1 MWTGGRGPPRQ
12 TCLVMSWR
20 LSLKLHGALGWTS
33 GHGQVHCSGNKQC
46 ERRYSSG
53 THKGP
58 WGSRAMEK
66 EDLTVLWKLG
76 KGRKEWAA
84 GSTTTHRPAF

>member
-1 MWTGGRGPPRQ
+1 
-12 TCLVMSWR
+12 MSGDELEAESEAPWCPG
-20 LSLKLHGALGWTS
+20 LDIWAWAGALLWEQT
-33 GHGQVHCSGNKQC
+33 QC
-46 ERRYSSG
+46 EKRRSPG

-58 WGSRAMEK
+58 WESSTIEK